1 MAVKKIKWQNLV
13 SNIGAINIF
22 NSMNDS
28 IDKVDE
34 TLNEKLESYEETP
47 LRDLS
52 DYVKKFLEDTND
64 NVWKDMD
71 IYVSSFVENDSRF
84 IFLLTNKFREYIGFY
99 LKVLNDEGLQR
110 HLVYAKTYGNDGN
123 SSSLER
129 GTNSN
134 TPQNSNL
141 YDPSHPESDA
151 LFDQAIADYA
161 SNIDKNKA
169 STTSHTEGTSDTTVS
184 GTTWDEAK
192 RNVQMFFYNEL
203 KDFIFS
209 LPERIYSHYSLSTI
223 PAPELAKKWFEHFAQ
238 VREMFYNE

>member
-1 MAVKKIKWQNLV
+1 MAVKKIKWQTLV
-13 SNIGAINIF
+13 SNIGAVDIF
-22 NSMNDS
+22 NSMDAS
-28 IDKVDE
+28 ISEVD
-34 TLNEKLESYEETP
+34 TLLNEKLENYEETP
-47 LRDLS
+47 LADLS
-52 DYVKKFLEDTND
+52 AYVQKFLEDNND

-71 IYVSSFVENDSRF
+71 IYISSFVENDGRF
-84 IFLLTNKFREYIGFY
+84 ILLLKNKFREYIGFY

-134 TPQNSNL
+134 TPQNSAL

>member
-1 MAVKKIKWQNLV
+1 MNNLRPSDILDEASSV
-13 SNIGAINIF
+13 IEE
-22 NSMNDS
+22 
-28 IDKVDE
+28 VDE
-34 TLNEKLESYEETP
+34 LINAQLTDYELQALTV
-47 LRDLS
+47 LS
-52 DYVKKFLEDTND
+52 EYINSSLFTELSAGNI
-64 NVWKDMD
+64 WKDMD
-71 IYVSSFVENDSRF
+71 IYLSSYVENDRRF
-84 IFLLTNKFREYIGFY
+84 ILLLKNKLREYVGFY
-99 LKVLNDEGLQR
+99 LKILNDEGLQR

-134 TPQNSNL
+134 TPQNSGL
-141 YDPSHPESDA
+141 YDPSHPESDT

-184 GTTWDEAK
+184 GTTWEEAK

-238 VREMFYNE
+238 VREMFHNE